1 MVLSLKPVQLVDNL
15 WWIELLCPSPDRVLQ
30 LIFARRLWNKQEVGC
45 GFLLGQQQIPCH
57 AEYARAQA
65 GVAWTLLEDGAQAGK
80 PAFGERVT
88 ESGESQMV
96 LITGEKQ
103 LARFGQGLL

>member
-1 MVLSLKPVQLVDNL
+1 MPFAGSSSPANFLPVV
-15 WWIELLCPSPDRVLQ
+15 SGT
-30 LIFARRLWNKQEVGC
+30 KEVGC
-45 GFLLGQQQIPCH
+45 GFLLGQYQIPCH
-57 AEYARAQA
+57 AEYTRAQA

-88 ESGESQMV
+88 EPGESQMV

-103 LARFGQGLL
+103 LTRFGQGLL